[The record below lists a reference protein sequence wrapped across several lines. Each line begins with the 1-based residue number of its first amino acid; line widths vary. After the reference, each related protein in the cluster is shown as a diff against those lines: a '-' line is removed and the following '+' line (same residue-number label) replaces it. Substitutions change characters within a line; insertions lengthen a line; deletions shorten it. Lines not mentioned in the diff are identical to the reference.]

1 MWPLYNCVVYFG
13 IYYNSYI
20 MRRITLTPSISFT
33 FAIEI
38 QRHLQSWLMHAI
50 KKTVSIKSAISPINP
65 LWISRSFGSSRDISP
80 GLYTRRE
87 EPRETNKKKR
97 NNFKRGETGRME
109 RREERYPTRLP
120 LLVVENLISIPSI
133 QQLYRSLIFDKG

>member
-87 EPRETNKKKR
+87 EPRETNKKKEITSR
-97 NNFKRGETGRME
+97 EERQGEWK
-109 RREERYPTRLP
+109 EERYPTRLP